1 MEKGFLT
8 WDEYFMS
15 LAIVSSL
22 KSKDP
27 NTKVGACLVN
37 KQNRVVSLGYN
48 GMPNGCDDSKMP
60 WGNSSKEF
68 LKSKYAFVCHAELNA
83 ILNAK
88 GKELLNSKIYTTLF
102 PCNECAKAIIQAG
115 IVEVIYLADKYA
127 KTNSVLAAK
136 KMFDL
141 AKVKFKFFKSEKKEI
156 VLKF

>member
-1 MEKGFLT
+1 MKKDFLT
-8 WDEYFMS
+8 WEEYFMG

-37 KQNRVVSLGYN
+37 QQNRVISLGYN

-68 LKSKYAFVCHAELNA
+68 LKNKYAFVCHAELNA

-88 GKELLNSKIYTTLF
+88 EKIVLNSKLYTTLF

-115 IVEVIYLADKYA
+115 IVEVFYLTDKYA
-127 KTNSVLAAK
+127 KTDAVLAAK
-136 KMFDL
+136 KMFSL
-141 AKVKFKFFKSEKKEI
+141 AKVKFSLFKTEKKEI